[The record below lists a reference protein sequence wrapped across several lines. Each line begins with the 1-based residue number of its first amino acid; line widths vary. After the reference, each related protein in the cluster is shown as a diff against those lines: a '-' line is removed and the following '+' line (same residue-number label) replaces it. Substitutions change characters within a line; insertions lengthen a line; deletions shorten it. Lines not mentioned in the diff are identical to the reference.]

1 MSGQTAGGLLARL
14 RHVAATSGPAVM
26 IAVPVVLAGAL
37 LFRGLE
43 MSSLGRPKDV
53 TLADGGQRSLLLSA
67 VSGTTTDVKPAL
79 KPGLKPVTGRSAG
92 LRRMAS
98 VHTVAGHTVGVTR
111 TGLRRV
117 SLSRGSQ
124 LAMSGTSSGTSGLF
138 GGSGPGGGAAA
149 ERSSIRAH
157 LVYERETTACPS
169 LTTVISRGGLE
180 GSLAVAISGAEAAAR
195 HRGASAVETQ
205 AMIQRAVQSALIASG
220 AAPRDVLVAVQDL
233 SQTYTVCGGD
243 PATVA
248 VLGGLG
254 GVIRAQLNY
263 SEPAVT
269 GGPGPAPIGN
279 PFVPLPGGLGTASY
293 LRQGQGH

>member
-1 MSGQTAGGLLARL
+1 
-14 RHVAATSGPAVM
+14 
-26 IAVPVVLAGAL
+26 
-37 LFRGLE
+37 
-43 MSSLGRPKDV
+43 
-53 TLADGGQRSLLLSA
+53 
-67 VSGTTTDVKPAL
+67 
-79 KPGLKPVTGRSAG
+79 
-92 LRRMAS
+92 
-98 VHTVAGHTVGVTR
+98 
-111 TGLRRV
+111 
-117 SLSRGSQ
+117 
-124 LAMSGTSSGTSGLF
+124 
-138 GGSGPGGGAAA
+138 
-149 ERSSIRAH
+149 
-157 LVYERETTACPS
+157 
-169 LTTVISRGGLE
+169 
-180 GSLAVAISGAEAAAR
+180 
-195 HRGASAVETQ
+195 
-205 AMIQRAVQSALIASG
+205 MIQRAVQSALIASG

>member
-43 MSSLGRPKDV
+43 MSSLGGPKDV
-53 TLADGGQRSLLLSA
+53 TLADGGQRNLLLSA
-67 VSGTTTDVKPAL
+67 VSGTGTDVKPAL
-79 KPGLKPVTGRSAG
+79 KPGLKPVTDRSAG

-98 VHTVAGHTVGVTR
+98 VHTVGVTR

-124 LAMSGTSSGTSGLF
+124 LAMAGASSGTSGLF

>member
-1 MSGQTAGGLLARL
+1 MSVQTAGGLLARL

-43 MSSLGRPKDV
+43 MSSLGGPKDV
-53 TLADGGQRSLLLSA
+53 TLADGGQRNLLLSA
-67 VSGTTTDVKPAL
+67 VSGTGTDVKPAL
-79 KPGLKPVTGRSAG
+79 KPGLKPVTDRSAG

-98 VHTVAGHTVGVTR
+98 VHTVGVTR

-124 LAMSGTSSGTSGLF
+124 LAMAGASSGTSGLF

-195 HRGASAVETQ
+195 HRGGE
-205 AMIQRAVQSALIASG
+205 
-220 AAPRDVLVAVQDL
+220 
-233 SQTYTVCGGD
+233 CGGD
-243 PATVA
+243 PGDDPAGGTVGA
-248 VLGGLG
+248 DRVGC
-254 GVIRAQLNY
+254 
-263 SEPAVT
+263 
-269 GGPGPAPIGN
+269 GPAGCS
-279 PFVPLPGGLGTASY
+279 GGGSGSVSDLHGVRWGSGDGGGSGGTGRCHPRAVE
-293 LRQGQGH
+293 L